1 MMNESA
7 KGIFLPNTHL
17 IYLCVPLR
25 VFFPLCLLKKDQ
37 TGRTKLHLQCA
48 QPAMGQKD
56 GPDDI
61 YSFLLPSLDNDNFS
75 ERRRDC
81 GGELRE
87 RRLDAICG
95 PVPFSPI
102 VLGKVACSRVTGVLA
117 TFRNSFWDG
126 RYAGNRNRCPN
137 IIRTT
142 KMKGGGRLR
151 TMIVVMKD
159 KPSSYLDIFGAVLL
173 SYVVEMVDELG
184 QCQYHTSFIT
194 LSTI

>member
-1 MMNESA
+1 MCPSPSFLSIVPAEKRPDWQDEIASA
-7 KGIFLPNTHL
+7 VCP
-17 IYLCVPLR
+17 
-25 VFFPLCLLKKDQ
+25 
-37 TGRTKLHLQCA
+37 TGDGA
-48 QPAMGQKD
+48 VGQKD

-75 ERRRDC
+75 EKRRDC

-87 RRLDAICG
+87 RRLDAMCG

-102 VLGKVACSRVTGVLA
+102 VLGEVACSRVTGVLA

-142 KMKGGGRLR
+142 KMKEGGRLR